1 MKKRPLEKGELG
13 FVAVLGVFGLVCLI
27 ASVRM
32 FVTAPT
38 LNGEG
43 TVPLITSGILIVMII
58 IMLWEMRGCPG
69 GFEKGTA
76 LAQIAPELFQ
86 YLFPG
91 KVGVIIVY
99 CLIYAVLL
107 NFLGF
112 AVSTLIFLVGSM
124 ITLNREHKIR
134 SFVISA
140 ITLACIMIL
149 FQSIFK
155 VQLP

>member
-1 MKKRPLEKGELG
+1 MEKRPLEKGELG
-13 FVAVLGVFGLVCLI
+13 FVAALGIFGLVCLI
-27 ASVRM
+27 ASAKM

-43 TVPLITSGILIVMII
+43 TVPLITSAVLVAMTVVMF
-58 IMLWEMRGCPG
+58 WELRGCPG
-69 GFEKGTA
+69 GFKKGEA
-76 LAQIAPELFQ
+76 FAQKIRELFQ
-86 YLFPG
+86 FLFPG
-91 KVGVIIVY
+91 MVGVIIVY
-99 CLIYAVLL
+99 CLVYAVLL

-124 ITLNREHKIR
+124 VTLNREHKLR

-140 ITLACIMIL
+140 VTLACIIVL
-149 FQSIFK
+149 FQFIFK

>member
-1 MKKRPLEKGELG
+1 MKKRNLEKGELG
-13 FVAVLGVFGLVCLI
+13 FVAALGVFSLICLI
-27 ASVRM
+27 ASIKM

-43 TVPLITSGILIVMII
+43 TVPLITASVLLLMVIL
-58 IMLWEMRGCPG
+58 MLWELRGCPG
-69 GFEKGTA
+69 GFEKGIPLVQKA
-76 LAQIAPELFQ
+76 RQLLQ

-91 KVGVIIVY
+91 MVGVIVLY
-99 CLIYAVLL
+99 CLVYAVLL

-112 AVSTLIFLVGSM
+112 AVSTLVFLFASM
-124 ITLNREHKIR
+124 VTLNRERKMR

-140 ITLACIMIL
+140 VTLACIIVL
-149 FQSIFK
+149 FQFIFK

>member
-76 LAQIAPELFQ
+76 LAQKARELFQ
-86 YLFPG
+86 YLIPG

>member
-43 TVPLITSGILIVMII
+43 TVPLITSGILVVMII

-76 LAQIAPELFQ
+76 LAQKARELFQ

-112 AVSTLIFLVGSM
+112 AVSSLIFLVGSM